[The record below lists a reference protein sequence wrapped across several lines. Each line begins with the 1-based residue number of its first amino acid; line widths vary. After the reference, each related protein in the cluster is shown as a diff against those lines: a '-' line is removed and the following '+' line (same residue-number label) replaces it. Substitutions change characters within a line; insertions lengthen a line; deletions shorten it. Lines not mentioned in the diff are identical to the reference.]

1 MKIGD
6 LAKITGL
13 TTATIRFYESKG
25 LLKSVGRKANGYREY
40 PPEAIS
46 VLSIII
52 NAQQTGFT
60 LDEIKLVLPSDSID
74 WKHDDLVASLQKK
87 LGEIETMQARLEQN
101 KADLLSLMGLIDSKP
116 PEMACKDNAAR
127 IIDGLKVPARK
138 KLRAGDNDA

>member
-13 TTATIRFYESKG
+13 TTATIRFYEAKG

-40 PPEAIS
+40 PPEAVS

-60 LDEIKLVLPSDSID
+60 LDEIKHVLPSDSID
-74 WKHDDLVASLQKK
+74 WKHDDLVVSLQKK
-87 LGEIETMQARLEQN
+87 LGEIEAMQARLAQN
-101 KADLLSLMGLIDSKP
+101 KANLLSLMELIDSRP
-116 PEMACKDNAAR
+116 AEMTCKDNAVR
-127 IIDGLKVPARK
+127 IIDELKIPARRK
-138 KLRAGDNDA
+138 WRARDTDA